1 MLLFFLML
9 SRTPSFTR
17 TDTLLPYPTL
27 FRSTAAHGQGPSGS
41 SAEMRKCESR
51 RGGACIPPAGA
62 TAVIAGASV
71 VEADL
76 VDQHAG
82 LAAVE
87 YHFGQRQRDDLQFTK
102 APDHRVEYNL
112 GTHGASEAGAS
123 VQAMRVY
130 HDQTTTR
137 AT

>member
-41 SAEMRKCESR
+41 SAEMRKCASR

-62 TAVIAGASV
+62 TAVIDRASV

-82 LAAVE
+82 IAAVA
-87 YHFGQRQRDDLQFTK
+87 YHFGQRQRVDLHFNE
-102 APDHRVEYNL
+102 ASDHRVEFEPVPHWVL
-112 GTHGASEAGAS
+112 LVGARSQGWPPVPAQS
-123 VQAMRVY
+123 
-130 HDQTTTR
+130 
-137 AT
+137 